1 MKRLPVKLTYANLVA
16 TLALFLALAGGT
28 AVAATQILPKNSVGP
43 KQLKTAAVTP
53 AKLSSAAKAT
63 LTGPVGPKGATGDQG
78 LKGDKGD
85 QGDTGDTGPR
95 GPSNAFYTFSN
106 LEENESKAISIS
118 VPAGDYVASGSMLA
132 VNASATV
139 ASEVECKLQSPGN
152 ANYGVTDITIP
163 AHPSGT
169 GITDTYTDP
178 QAETALTV
186 GAGGGVISFECFANG
201 LTTIQLYQARI
212 VATQVETLTT
222 S

>member
-1 MKRLPVKLTYANLVA
+1 MKRLRSKLTYSNVMV
-16 TLALFLALAGGT
+16 TVLALVVLGGGT
-28 AVAATQILPKNSVGP
+28 AYAATQMLPKNSVGP
-43 KQLKTAAVTP
+43 QQLKKAAVTP
-53 AKLSSAAKAT
+53 AKLSKAAKAT
-63 LTGPVGPKGATGDQG
+63 LTGPAGPKGATGDQG

-85 QGDTGDTGPR
+85 KGETGPR

-106 LEENESKAISIS
+106 SQENESKTISLS
-118 VPAGDYVASGSMLA
+118 VPAGDYVASGSMFA

-139 ASEVECKLQSPGN
+139 ASEVECNLQSPGN

-163 AHPSGT
+163 PHPSGT
-169 GITDTYTDP
+169 TDTYTHP
-178 QAETALTV
+178 QVETALSI
-186 GAGGGVISFECFANG
+186 GAGGGVISFGCFANG

>member
-1 MKRLPVKLTYANLVA
+1 MKRLRDKLTYSNVMV
-16 TLALFLALAGGT
+16 TVLAFVVLGGGS
-28 AVAATQILPKNSVGP
+28 AYAASQMLPKNSVGSA
-43 KQLKTAAVTP
+43 QLKKAAVTP
-53 AKLSSAAKAT
+53 AKLSPAAKAT
-63 LTGPVGPKGATGDQG
+63 LTGPAGPKGATGDQG
-78 LKGDKGD
+78 LKGDKGEK
-85 QGDTGDTGPR
+85 GDTGPR

-106 LEENESKAISIS
+106 SQENESKAISIS

-163 AHPSGT
+163 PHPSGA

-178 QAETALTV
+178 QAETALSI

-212 VATQVETLTT
+212 LATQVETLTT